1 MENHILTLTARSFF
15 QVENPRARWA
25 GVFLALAVTCLLSL
39 IPMKVPAMNPF
50 WQQDAFQSEVAMTL
64 AAAEDHVEGR
74 DLGQRR
80 AVRFGARDGDSR
92 FSSLDPL
99 SPQSGDRGFE
109 PKIRLSDTARLYA
122 GIRANPRIPAKRV
135 RQIALPPPTPF
146 NLRAPPAHA

>member
-1 MENHILTLTARSFF
+1 MEIHILTLTARSFF
-15 QVENPRARWA
+15 QAEFPRARWA

-50 WQQDAFQSEVAMTL
+50 WQQDAFLTELSMTL
-64 AAAEDHVEGR
+64 AASEDHVQGR
-74 DLGQRR
+74 EAGPQRAAR
-80 AVRFGARDGDSR
+80 LGARNGDSH
-92 FSSLDPL
+92 FCSLDPL
-99 SPQSGDRGFE
+99 SPQSGDRGFD
-109 PKIRLSDTARLYA
+109 PKIRLSDAARLYA